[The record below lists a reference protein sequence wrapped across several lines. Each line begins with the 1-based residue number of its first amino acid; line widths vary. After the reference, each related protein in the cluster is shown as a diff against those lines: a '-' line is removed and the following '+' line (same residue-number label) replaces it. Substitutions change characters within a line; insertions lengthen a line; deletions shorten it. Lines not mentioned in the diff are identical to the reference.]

1 MSKNYNVLCK
11 IKEKNKGEWFQV
23 ELIEKVKMDN
33 MLYRVDS
40 NGKLVAELNLGGNVR
55 RFQNF

>member
-55 RFQNF
+55 CFQNF